1 MRSKVTLVLL
11 FLNVALFFF
20 IFYFERDWRI
30 ERATNEARHR
40 VLGVEAADIR
50 TLEVSGPAPAQ
61 SFRLE
66 LRGDTW
72 FLTKPVEWPA
82 NAVAVSH
89 ILSELQVLENVASFS
104 TRDLA
109 KNGQKLADY
118 GLDQPKLTLSFSS
131 GDEGSAGA
139 PAPRTT
145 VLRIGDT
152 VKVGDHLYLLSSDG
166 EKIHVVNRSLA
177 DSLSVPF
184 DQLRSDVIF
193 SIPAFE
199 ARSLNLQTTSPSSV
213 RVRLDKEGGRWLFRT
228 PVNARAGKNATD
240 LVINQLDA
248 LRVNSFVLQN
258 PPATLPS
265 AAPSL
270 RVTLEG
276 NNRHETLFVGA
287 PAEGAGTF
295 YAQLEGRSAV
305 FTVAIASELPSDLM
319 NVLRN
324 SADDLRDRHI
334 LDFDATSVTSIALSA
349 LNEPEIALQRLESS
363 SDGHDAG
370 WQIIR
375 RGSGA
380 QASQAL
386 AADTAA
392 VQRLLGQLETLSAV
406 RFQSDAPTNAD
417 IEEWGFNRPE
427 REISLTLAGT
437 PATQVTLQI
446 GLPTKRENVAYAR
459 IAGLPSVYAVE
470 PDILKDT
477 RASPLAWRER
487 LISSLPPSAKITS
500 LTLAN
505 APDGSVIY
513 SRKLAEGETW
523 DAALASETAPRRDAI
538 TAVLAQLRTLRAAS
552 FVQDGFPDK
561 VPAAGE
567 MRPWRYRLDA
577 TVLLPGGSGQ
587 VSTTTLWFA
596 ERTGGAEQLAGSQE
610 IGAVFAVEQPLLDA
624 LFALTQP

>member
-20 IFYFERDWRI
+20 IFYVERDWRV
-30 ERATNEARHR
+30 ERASQEARHR

-50 TLEVSGPAPAQ
+50 SLEVTGAAPGA
-61 SFRLE
+61 SFSLE
-66 LRGDTW
+66 KRGDAW

-82 NAVAVSH
+82 NPVAVSH
-89 ILSELQVLENVASFS
+89 ILNELQVLENVASFP
-104 TRDLA
+104 TRDLG

-118 GLDQPKLTLSFSS
+118 GLDQPKLTLAFSS

-139 PAPRTT
+139 GRTT
-145 VLRIGDT
+145 VLRIGDA

-166 EKIHVVNRSLA
+166 EKIHVVSRSLA
-177 DSLSVPF
+177 DSLSIPF

-193 SIPAFE
+193 SIQAFE
-199 ARSLNLQTTSPSSV
+199 ARSLNLQTASPSSV
-213 RVRLDKEGGRWLFRT
+213 RVRLDKEGSRWLFRT
-228 PVNARAGKNATD
+228 PVNARAAKNATD
-240 LVINQLDA
+240 LAINALDA
-248 LRVNSFVLQN
+248 LRVSAFVLQN

-265 AAPSL
+265 AAPAL

-287 PAEGAGTF
+287 AAEGADRYF
-295 YAQLEGRSAV
+295 AQLEDRSAV
-305 FTVAIASELPSDLM
+305 FTVAIPVELM
-319 NVLRN
+319 NLLRN
-324 SADDLRDRHI
+324 SADELRDRHI
-334 LDFDATSVTSIALSA
+334 LDFDATAVTSIALSA
-349 LNEPEIALQRLESS
+349 LNQPEIALQRLESPAA
-363 SDGHDAG
+363 GHDAG

-375 RGSGA
+375 RGGGA

-386 AADTAA
+386 AADTGA
-392 VQRLLGQLETLSAV
+392 VQRLLGRLETLSALK
-406 RFQSDAPTNAD
+406 FQSDAPTNAD

-427 REISLTLAGT
+427 REIALTLGGT
-437 PATQVTLQI
+437 PATQVTLQL

-477 RASPLAWRER
+477 SASPLAWRER
-487 LISSLPPSAKITS
+487 LLSSMPASARITS

-505 APDGSVIY
+505 AGDNSVVY
-513 SRKLAEGETW
+513 SHKLADGETW
-523 DAALASETAPRRDAI
+523 DAALAAETAPRRDAI
-538 TAVLAQLRTLRAAS
+538 TTVLAQLRSLRAAS

-561 VPAAGE
+561 VLAAGE
-567 MRPWRYRLDA
+567 MRPWKYRLDA
-577 TVLLPGGSGQ
+577 TVLLPGGAGQ
-587 VSTTTLWFA
+587 VNTMTLWFA
-596 ERTGGAEQLAGSQE
+596 ERTGGAEQLAGSKDF
-610 IGAVFAVEQPLLDA
+610 GAVFAIEQPLVDA

>member
-1 MRSKVTLVLL
+1 MRSKVTLILL

-50 TLEVSGPAPAQ
+50 SLEVAGPTPGS

-89 ILSELQVLENVASFS
+89 ILSELQVLENVTSFP
-104 TRDLA
+104 TRELE

-118 GLDQPKLTLSFSS
+118 GLDQPKLTLTFTS
-131 GDEGSAGA
+131 GEEGSAGA

-152 VKVGDHLYLLSSDG
+152 TNVGEHLYILSSDG
-166 EKIHVVNRSLA
+166 EKIHVVSRSLA
-177 DSLSVPF
+177 DSLTVPF

-213 RVRLDKEGGRWLFRT
+213 RVRLDKEGSRWLFRT
-228 PVNARAGKNATD
+228 PVNARAAKNATD
-240 LVINQLDA
+240 LVINQLDE
-248 LRVNSFVLQN
+248 LRVSAFVLQN
-258 PPATLPS
+258 PPASLPS

-276 NNRHETLFVGA
+276 NNRHETLFVGSA
-287 PAEGAGTF
+287 SEGADTY
-295 YAQLEGRSAV
+295 YAQLEDRSAV
-305 FTVAIASELPSDLM
+305 FTVAIPADLM
-319 NVLRN
+319 NMLRN
-324 SADDLRDRHI
+324 SADGLRDRHI
-334 LDFDATSVTSIALSA
+334 LDFDATSVTSIAISA
-349 LNEPEIALQRLESS
+349 LNQPEIALQRLESA
-363 SDGHDAG
+363 SDGHEAG

-375 RGSGA
+375 RGSGTT
-380 QASQAL
+380 ASQPL

-392 VQRLLGQLETLSAV
+392 VQRLLGRLETLAAV
-406 RFQSDAPTNAD
+406 RFPSDAPTNAD

-427 REISLTLAGT
+427 REIALTLAGT

-477 RASPLAWRER
+477 SALPIAWRER
-487 LISSLPPSAKITS
+487 LISSLPPSARITS
-500 LTLAN
+500 LTLSN
-505 APDGSVIY
+505 AADDSVIY
-513 SRKLAEGETW
+513 SRKLADGETW
-523 DAALASETAPRRDAI
+523 DGALASETAPRRDAI
-538 TAVLAQLRTLRAAS
+538 TTVLAQLRTLRAAS

-561 VPAAGE
+561 VLAAGE
-567 MRPWRYRLDA
+567 MRPWKYRLDA

-596 ERTGGAEQLAGSQE
+596 QRTGGTEQLAGSKE

>member
-1 MRSKVTLVLL
+1 MRSKVTLILL

-50 TLEVSGPAPAQ
+50 SLEVAGPTPGS

-89 ILSELQVLENVASFS
+89 ILSELQVLENVTSFP
-104 TRDLA
+104 TRDLE

-118 GLDQPKLTLSFSS
+118 GLDKPKLTLTFSS

-152 VKVGDHLYLLSSDG
+152 TNVGGNLYILSSDG
-166 EKIHVVNRSLA
+166 EKIHVVSRSLA
-177 DSLSVPF
+177 DSLTVPF

-213 RVRLDKEGGRWLFRT
+213 RVRLDKEGSRWLFRT
-228 PVNARAGKNATD
+228 PVNARAAKNATD
-240 LVINQLDA
+240 LVINQLDE
-248 LRVNSFVLQN
+248 LRVSAFVLQN

-276 NNRHETLFVGA
+276 NNRHETLFVGSA
-287 PAEGAGTF
+287 SEGADTY
-295 YAQLEGRSAV
+295 YAQLEDRSAV
-305 FTVAIASELPSDLM
+305 FTVAIPADLM
-319 NVLRN
+319 NMLRN
-324 SADDLRDRHI
+324 SADGLRDRHI
-334 LDFDATSVTSIALSA
+334 LDFDATSVTSIAISA
-349 LNEPEIALQRLESS
+349 LNQPEIALQRLESA

-380 QASQAL
+380 QASQPL

-406 RFQSDAPTNAD
+406 RFPSDAPTNAD

-427 REISLTLAGT
+427 REIALTLAGT

-477 RASPLAWRER
+477 SALPVAWRER
-487 LISSLPPSAKITS
+487 LISSLPPSARITS
-500 LTLAN
+500 LTLSN
-505 APDGSVIY
+505 AADDSVIY
-513 SRKLAEGETW
+513 SRKLADGETW

-538 TAVLAQLRTLRAAS
+538 TTVLAQLRTLRAAS

-561 VPAAGE
+561 VLAAGE
-567 MRPWRYRLDA
+567 MRPWKYRLDA

-587 VSTTTLWFA
+587 VSTTSLWFA
-596 ERTGGAEQLAGSQE
+596 QRTGGTEQLAGSKD